1 MFAYILSI
9 ENDKRSGRSF
19 SYTSEFDGEL
29 FNFIFDYNVR
39 IDTWFLTVS
48 NDGATVEIG
57 PNPILLG
64 NNGMFIDYAY
74 WNDLFPN
81 GFLQVYDNAGM
92 YDSSLRGVDPGLSTF
107 GESKELQYIS
117 FIDQ

>member
-1 MFAYILSI
+1 
-9 ENDKRSGRSF
+9 
-19 SYTSEFDGEL
+19 
-29 FNFIFDYNVR
+29 
-39 IDTWFLTVS
+39 
-48 NDGATVEIG
+48 
-57 PNPILLG
+57 
-64 NNGMFIDYAY
+64 MFIDYAY